1 MPETDAASSTLPVHI
16 EETIQSVAGL
26 NAEHHATA
34 THHQRVVDRIT
45 SLLGRASFIA
55 TLTAFVA
62 GWMSLNCFVLALG
75 YRAPDPPPFA
85 WLAGGSSLASLYLVI
100 LILTTQRGDDRL
112 TQRREL
118 LNLELTILSEQK
130 IAKVV
135 ALLEEL
141 RHDSPHLD
149 NRVDE
154 LASAMARPSDPQ
166 SVIDAIKESRSES
179 ALASRKADRGAKTS

>member
-1 MPETDAASSTLPVHI
+1 MAETDVASSILPIHI
-16 EETIQSVAGL
+16 RETIQSVAGL
-26 NAEHHATA
+26 NAEHHANA
-34 THHQRVVDRIT
+34 THHQRAVDRIT
-45 SLLGRASFIA
+45 SLLGRAGFIA
-55 TLTAFVA
+55 TLTTFVVA
-62 GWMSLNCFVLALG
+62 WVSLNWFALALG

-85 WLAGGSSLASLYLVI
+85 WLAGVSSLASLYLVI

-141 RHDSPHLD
+141 RHDSPHLH

-154 LASAMARPSDPQ
+154 VAEVMAQPADPQ
-166 SVIDAIKESRSES
+166 SVIDAIKETHSES
-179 ALASRKADRGAKTS
+179 AHVSRKAEGV

>member
-1 MPETDAASSTLPVHI
+1 MPETDAASSILPIHI
-16 EETIQSVAGL
+16 EETIQSIAGL
-26 NAEHHATA
+26 NAEDHANA
-34 THHQRVVDRIT
+34 RHHQRAVDRIT

-55 TLTAFVA
+55 TLTAFVV
-62 GWMSLNCFVLALG
+62 GWVSFALALG

-85 WLAGGSSLASLYLVI
+85 WLAGASSLASLYLVI

-141 RHDSPHLD
+141 RRDSPHLHD
-149 NRVDE
+149 RVDE
-154 LASAMARPSDPQ
+154 LAEVMARPADPQ
-166 SVIDAIKESRSES
+166 SVIDAIKQTRSEF
-179 ALASRKADRGAKTS
+179 APPSRKAEGV